1 MSSPDAAGPGVT
13 AGTALEPE
21 AAGILQLSLGYLER
35 GEIDA
40 VSDEAVQQL
49 LLAGAKLY
57 FAKRDSGN
65 KLAAFPGPENIT
77 ASEVATTCVGMT
89 EVVNLELFEL
99 AMWAAWSNV

>member
-1 MSSPDAAGPGVT
+1 MSSADAT
-13 AGTALEPE
+13 AGAELAEE
-21 AAGILQLSLGYLER
+21 AARVLQRSLQILEAG
-35 GEIDA
+35 GVDA

-57 FAKRDSGN
+57 YAKRDSGN

>member
-1 MSSPDAAGPGVT
+1 MSSADAT
-13 AGTALEPE
+13 AGAALAEE
-21 AAGILQLSLGYLER
+21 AARVLQRSLQLLEA
-35 GEIDA
+35 GDMDA

-57 FAKRDSGN
+57 YAKRDAGS

-89 EVVNLELFEL
+89 EVVNLEVFEL

>member
-1 MSSPDAAGPGVT
+1 MSSADAT
-13 AGTALEPE
+13 AGAELAEE
-21 AAGILQLSLGYLER
+21 AARVLER
-35 GEIDA
+35 SLRLLESGSVDA
-40 VSDEAVQQL
+40 VSDAAVQQL

-57 FAKRDSGN
+57 YAKRDSGS
-65 KLAAFPGPENIT
+65 KLAAFPGPEQIT